1 MSDLVGLLHN
11 EREEFTRSEQI
22 LTDIVLADVD
32 GALRMSIVDLA
43 RHADVSPPT
52 VTRFCRRLGC
62 KSYAEFR
69 VRLAQ
74 SRFIGSRYLVPPA
87 GPQTARDIAQ
97 TVVNDIQAT
106 IYETFEHI
114 EMTAVEA
121 AAEALLKA
129 SYILAFGSGG
139 ASSMIAMEAETRLF
153 RLGLKVASTI
163 DHQAQMMRASG
174 APAGT
179 VVMAFSMS
187 GNNLPL
193 SKALMA
199 AGEYG
204 HKRIVITRSGS
215 PVAEQADILLT
226 IDRAEHTD
234 ILKPST
240 GRYAYLAL
248 IDILAQT
255 VATRAGSGAIN
266 AMRRIKHQL
275 VLNRDGD
282 DAQPLGD

>member
-11 EREEFTRSEQI
+11 DREEFTRSEQI

-32 GALRMSIVDLA
+32 AVLKMSIVDLA

-97 TVVNDIQAT
+97 SVIGDVQAT
-106 IYETFEHI
+106 IYDTFERI
-114 EMTAVEA
+114 DTGLVDA
-121 AAEALLKA
+121 AAEAIINA
-129 SYILAFGSGG
+129 NYVLAFGSGG
-139 ASSMIAMEAETRLF
+139 GSSMIAMETETRLF
-153 RLGLKVASTI
+153 RLGLKVAASI
-163 DHQAQMMRASG
+163 DHQAQIMRAAG
-174 APAGT
+174 APPGT
-179 VVMAFSMS
+179 VVIAFSMS

-193 SKALMA
+193 ARALMA

-204 HKRIVITRSGS
+204 HERIVVTRSGS
-215 PVAEQADILLT
+215 PVAEHADILLT
-226 IDRAEHTD
+226 IDRAEHSD
-234 ILKPST
+234 ILRPST

-248 IDILAQT
+248 VDIIAQT
-255 VATRAGSGAIN
+255 VATRAGPGAVN

-282 DAQPLGD
+282 DTQPLGD

>member
-1 MSDLVGLLHN
+1 MSDLVGLLYN
-11 EREEFTRSEQI
+11 ERDEFTRSEQI

-32 GALRMSIVDLA
+32 AVLNMSIVDLA
-43 RHADVSPPT
+43 RIADVSPPT

-74 SRFIGSRYLVPPA
+74 SRFIGSRYLVPSA

-97 TVVNDIQAT
+97 GVVGDIQST
-106 IYETFEHI
+106 IYDTFERLDIPAI
-114 EMTAVEA
+114 ET
-121 AAEALLKA
+121 AAEAILRA
-129 SYILAFGSGG
+129 SYVLAFGSGG
-139 ASSMIAMEAETRLF
+139 ASSMMAQEVETRLF
-153 RLGLKVASTI
+153 RLGLKVSSSI
-163 DHQAQMMRASG
+163 DHQGQMMRAAG
-174 APAGT
+174 APSGS
-179 VVMAFSMS
+179 VIIAFSAS
-187 GNNLPL
+187 GNNMPL
-193 SKALMA
+193 EKALSV

-204 HKRIVITRSGS
+204 HKRIAVTRSGS
-215 PVAEQADILLT
+215 PIARQSNVLIAV
-226 IDRAEHTD
+226 DRTEHSD

-255 VATRAGSGAIN
+255 VATRIGAPAIN

-275 VLNRDGD
+275 VINRDGD
-282 DAQPLGD
+282 DTQPLGD